1 MARAT
6 KKIKNIDLE
15 ENYIIN
21 KLEKAEPKALGSD
34 TEEDRKTLDM
44 LNSIRLESKRYRK
57 IDDNTFILAENPKEK
72 LTRHELNFEFLKKY
86 YNKNLQDQE
95 LKTFFILAEILISLI
110 QKISVEVTQK

>member
-1 MARAT
+1 MSRAT

-21 KLEKAEPKALGSD
+21 KLEKAKPKAID

-44 LNSIRLESKRYRK
+44 LNSIRLESKKYRK
-57 IDDNTFILAENPKEK
+57 LDDNTFIVADNPKER
-72 LTRHELNFEFLKKY
+72 LTRHELTFELLKKY
-86 YNKNLQDQE
+86 YNKNFQDQE

-110 QKISVEVTQK
+110 QDVKTEFID